1 LLEIVRHI
9 VRQRGI
15 ATSVIIVEDL
25 HWLDEAS
32 EDFVMTLVEAVAGTR
47 TMLVLNY
54 RPGYAATWM
63 RWPYFQELSLAELS
77 AAATSELVEELI
89 GGRPE
94 LHDIRERV
102 VERSGGNPFFA
113 EELVRSLTESGAV
126 FGEIGNYSLGPRF
139 GGEILPPTVQAVIGA
154 RVDRLGESEK
164 AVLQTGA
171 IIGKEFPL
179 VVLQE
184 VVGPLARKIDTILD
198 HLCEAELIQ
207 EQATIDCRQFAF
219 RHPLVQEVTYRAQL
233 KTRRSA
239 LHASV
244 AKAMEGFYR
253 DRLNEFAGLLAYHY
267 EAAGKFLDA
276 ANYAARA
283 AKWVGS
289 TNPGQAIK
297 YWKQVR
303 AALQQQPRSQANDS
317 LRIMANGQI
326 AWLGWREGMT
336 ADAAQE
342 FIREALGWAR
352 ETDDTMIPMLLFVDG
367 RITLASGGPA
377 DTYVERVREALSL
390 LKEGESAGRI
400 ATLNC
405 ALSQAYGWAGL
416 LNEALD
422 ANNAAMQG
430 LSDVEMFDNEFLGYN
445 VEHWVMSLRGRIL
458 VRLGRSMEAQQC
470 LNMLLRIEQT
480 LLDPTVQFI
489 PHLGYVD
496 LAWCRGDAAL
506 AEKHALRVS
515 EIAVKSGIPY
525 LRVYAF
531 ACMGTAKS
539 IAKDFAGAARDFT
552 EGLQF
557 VRKATASMGYEP
569 EMLASLAD
577 CHYQMN
583 EPQRA
588 VALAAEAIDVARQ
601 RCTRLAECRASITFG
616 AALLAEH
623 GSARLHEAENLFR
636 CAEDLIRI
644 TGARIY
650 EPLLMRERTR
660 ISTLVA

>member
-1 LLEIVRHI
+1 
-9 VRQRGI
+9 
-15 ATSVIIVEDL
+15 
-25 HWLDEAS
+25 
-32 EDFVMTLVEAVAGTR
+32 
-47 TMLVLNY
+47 
-54 RPGYAATWM
+54 
-63 RWPYFQELSLAELS
+63 
-77 AAATSELVEELI
+77 
-89 GGRPE
+89 
-94 LHDIRERV
+94 
-102 VERSGGNPFFA
+102 
-113 EELVRSLTESGAV
+113 
-126 FGEIGNYSLGPRF
+126 
-139 GGEILPPTVQAVIGA
+139 VIGA

-179 VVLQE
+179 IVLQE
-184 VVGPLARKIDTILD
+184 VVGPLAIKIDTILD
-198 HLCEAELIQ
+198 YLCEAELIQ
-207 EQATIDCRQFAF
+207 EQATIDGRQFAF

-244 AKAMEGFYR
+244 AKAMERFYR

-267 EAAGKFLDA
+267 EAAGELLDA
-276 ANYAARA
+276 AKYAARA

-303 AALQQQPRSQANDS
+303 VLLQQQPRSQANDS

-352 ETDDTMIPMLLFVDG
+352 QTDDTMIPMLLFVDG

-377 DTYVERVREALSL
+377 DMYVERVKEALSL
-390 LKEGESAGRI
+390 LKEGKSAGRI

-416 LNEALD
+416 LNEALA

-430 LSDVEMFDNEFLGYN
+430 LSNVEMFDHEFLGYN
-445 VEHWVMSLRGRIL
+445 VEHWVMGLRGRIL
-458 VRLGRSMEAQQC
+458 VRLGRFAEAQQC

-515 EIAVKSGIPY
+515 EIAEKSGIPY

-531 ACMGTAKS
+531 ACIGTAKS
-539 IAKDFAGAARDFT
+539 IAGDFAAAAREFT

-557 VRKATASMGYEP
+557 VRRATASMGYEP

-583 EPQRA
+583 EPQQA
-588 VALAAEAIDVARQ
+588 VAVATEAIDVARQ
-601 RCTRLAECRASITFG
+601 RCTRLAECRASITYG

-623 GSARLHEAENLFR
+623 GSARVHEAENLFR
-636 CAEDLIRI
+636 RAGELIRI

-650 EPLLMRERTR
+650 EPLLMQERTR
-660 ISTLVA
+660 ISALVR